1 MNSMMTYKLK
11 LKNQVKQ
18 LIRFCLRFIK
28 RSRGFYFFSPE
39 KAWENAIISKGKQGQ
54 YDIEKMIAKYKI
66 MGLVFKEDL
75 ISIPLIK
82 GKKKE
87 YYGGLVDCKTGK
99 LIDEAIHFD
108 GDSSQEFS
116 EQKDI
121 RTETQVNQVVF
132 FGGILYD
139 HFGHVLLDS
148 ISRLWAYSLIREL
161 DPYIYFYVP
170 WDTPRYLE
178 KDNYLHQILEGFN
191 IPPKKII
198 FSAKPAKLRKV
209 IIAPQKYGYGLCKSP
224 DEHFMSF
231 LKSFIYRK
239 SVPQNFVDA
248 DKIYVSRT
256 KIKYGLGKPI
266 GEKYFEEFLKS
277 AQYKIFY
284 PERYTLNEQLT
295 VYSNA
300 AKIIFCEGS
309 ALHAC
314 ILLPAIRAEIAII
327 SRRKDFKRDVNLITD
342 QFIGFKKD
350 FLWIDEVGK
359 QYQFGL
365 ETWSAISEIDWYKV
379 SYRLWEHKFIDNL
392 FTGFTRLNYNEIIQ
406 EEIKMYIEEIRN
418 RPEFINFL
426 KANHEGS

>member
-1 MNSMMTYKLK
+1 MIYKQK
-11 LKNQVKQ
+11 LKNQLKQ
-18 LIRFCLRFIK
+18 LIRFCLRFI
-28 RSRGFYFFSPE
+28 RRDRGFYFFSPE
-39 KAWENAIISKGKQGQ
+39 KSWENATASKDQPSQ
-54 YDIEKMIAKYKI
+54 YDTEKLIAPHKAI
-66 MGLVFKEDL
+66 GLVLKEEV
-75 ISIPLIK
+75 ISIPLTR
-82 GKKKE
+82 GKDKE
-87 YYGGLVDCKTGK
+87 YYGGLVDSKTGK

-108 GDSSQEFS
+108 GDNSQEFP

-121 RTETQVNQVVF
+121 RTDIQINHVLF

-148 ISRLWAYSLIREL
+148 ISRLWAYPLIKEL

-170 WDTPRYLE
+170 WDTPKYLE
-178 KDNYLHQILEGFN
+178 KNNYVYQILKGFN
-191 IPPKKII
+191 IPHKRII

-224 DEHFMSF
+224 DKHFMNFLRSF
-231 LKSFIYRK
+231 TYKK
-239 SVPQNFVDA
+239 SVPQNFEDA

-266 GEKYFEEFLKS
+266 GEKYFEAFLES
-277 AQYKIFY
+277 IGYRIFY
-284 PERYTLNEQLT
+284 PEHYKLNEQLT

-300 AKIIFCEGS
+300 AKVIFCEGS

-314 ILLPAIRAEIAII
+314 ILLPDIKAEIAII
-327 SRRKDFKRDVNLITD
+327 SRRKDFKKVVNLITD

-350 FLWIDEVGK
+350 FLWIDEVGR

-365 ETWSAISEIDWYKV
+365 ETWSAIAEIDWYKV
-379 SYRLWEHKFIDNL
+379 SYSLSKHKFIDNL
-392 FTGFTRLNYNEIIQ
+392 FGDFTRLNYNEIVQ

-418 RPEFINFL
+418 RPEFLDFL
-426 KANHEGS
+426 KANYEKC